1 MHFDVMLPIGRLDE
15 VAAFARRAEEAGLAG
30 LWTAEAAHD
39 AFLPLLLAAEH
50 TSDALIG
57 TGIAIAFARTP
68 MTAAV
73 VANDLQAYSKGRFVL
88 GLGSQI
94 RPHIENR
101 YAMPWGRPAARMREY
116 VLALRAIWASWY
128 DGERL
133 DFRGEFYK
141 HTLMTPMFNPGPSP
155 YGAPRV
161 YLAAV
166 GPRMTQVAGEVADGL
181 IVHPFTSKRYLA
193 ERILPALDEGLAL
206 SGRTRRD
213 IEVCFPGL
221 TATGDTRAV
230 RDQMAFYGSTPA
242 YHPVLELHGWLDLG
256 LELNALSKS
265 DRPSKWRE
273 MGDLVPDDVVHE
285 LAVVTTEAD
294 LRTEIERRYA
304 GLVDRFTLP
313 PASV

>member
-1 MHFDVMLPIGRLDE
+1 MHFDAMLPIGRLDE
-15 VAAFARRAEEAGLAG
+15 VAPFARRAENAGLSG

-50 TSDALIG
+50 TERPVVG

-68 MTAAV
+68 MTTAV
-73 VANDLQAYSKGRFVL
+73 AANDLQLYSKGRFIL

-101 YAMPWGRPAARMREY
+101 YSMPWSRPAARMREY
-116 VLALRAIWASWY
+116 VLALRAIWASWHE
-128 DGERL
+128 GKPL

-141 HTLMTPMFNPGPSP
+141 HTLMTPMFNPGPSAFGP
-155 YGAPRV
+155 PRV

-166 GPRMTQVAGEVADGL
+166 GPHMTRVAGEVADGL
-181 IVHPFTSKRYLA
+181 IVHPFTTKKYLY
-193 ERILPALDEGLAL
+193 ERILPMLDEGLRA
-206 SGRTRRD
+206 SGRTRSD

-221 TATGDTRAV
+221 IATGDTDAV
-230 RDQMAFYGSTPA
+230 RNQMAFYGSTPA
-242 YHPVLELHGWLDLG
+242 YHPVLELHGWLQVG

-265 DRPSKWRE
+265 DRPDKWRQ
-273 MGDLVPDDVVHE
+273 MGALISDDVVRE
-285 LAVVTTEAD
+285 FVVIADPADVQSAVEQ
-294 LRTEIERRYA
+294 RYA

-313 PASV
+313 PSSV